1 MSIYTRKKDI
11 EAVGSNDEAR
21 QYFKDKG
28 LSYSNITEGDI
39 LTLTMMLNK
48 EIKKANKDC
57 ETSMGTLNLSQ
68 KINMK
73 RKSGGSIICCYLYVN
88 SHYFTQRECISFN
101 EDGFIGFAGWADQG
115 NTNPI
120 LRAFIK
126 WCDYLT
132 EE

>member
-11 EAVGSNDEAR
+11 EAVCSNDEAR

-57 ETSMGTLNLSQ
+57 ETSMGTLNLSR

-73 RKSGGSIICCYLYVN
+73 RKPSGSIICCYLYVN

>member
-1 MSIYTRKKDI
+1 MSIYIRKKDI
-11 EAVGSNDEAR
+11 EAVCSNDEAR

-48 EIKKANKDC
+48 EMKKANKDC
-57 ETSMGTLNLSQ
+57 ETSTGTLNLSR

-115 NTNPI
+115 NVNPI

>member
-1 MSIYTRKKDI
+1 MSIYIRKKDI
-11 EAVGSNDEAR
+11 EAVCSNDEAR

-48 EIKKANKDC
+48 EMKKANKDC
-57 ETSMGTLNLSQ
+57 ETSTGTLNLSR

-115 NTNPI
+115 NMNPI